1 MQVFLN
7 KKLSLPENCNANILS
22 LPEIYDANILS
33 LPEILGNDYKHDEIC
48 SRRMVIVY
56 MALDCSFLSCCTN
69 SSLMLLPSWRQT
81 SWLQRCAIAML
92 EG

>member
-7 KKLSLPENCNANILS
+7 KKLSLPEICN
-22 LPEIYDANILS
+22 ANILS

-56 MALDCSFLSCCTN
+56 MAMDCSFLSCCTN